1 MPVIQGIVD
10 CMSSIQS
17 LAVWT
22 LARNWNARNEGHA
35 VLTASLAFSRGW
47 GTAVWTLALRTIVG
61 GGGD

>member
-1 MPVIQGIVD
+1 MTKIEVLSVPRFMFCLPI
-10 CMSSIQS
+10 CTCS
-17 LAVWT
+17 AVPR
-22 LARNWNARNEGHA
+22 LP